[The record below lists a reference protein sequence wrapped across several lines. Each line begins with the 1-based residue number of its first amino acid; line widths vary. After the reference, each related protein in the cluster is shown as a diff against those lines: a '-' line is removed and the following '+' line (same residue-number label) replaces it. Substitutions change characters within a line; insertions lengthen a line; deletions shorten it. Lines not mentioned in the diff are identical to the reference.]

1 MPLLLNLLLDL
12 LPGEQIPGVS
22 ARLVT
27 VTGPVQSVH
36 RAPLGMGQAET
47 MSLLGLWISSYLEI
61 WNMHVQ
67 WLVRSFIISL
77 YHQLMASSIEIGAF
91 T

>member
-1 MPLLLNLLLDL
+1 MQNLIHFFPLLSTLFHFFPARVMPLLLNLLPDL

-36 RAPLGMGQAET
+36 RAPLGMGLAEAI
-47 MSLLGLWISSYLEI
+47 SLTGSWIS
-61 WNMHVQ
+61 
-67 WLVRSFIISL
+67 
-77 YHQLMASSIEIGAF
+77 
-91 T
+91 